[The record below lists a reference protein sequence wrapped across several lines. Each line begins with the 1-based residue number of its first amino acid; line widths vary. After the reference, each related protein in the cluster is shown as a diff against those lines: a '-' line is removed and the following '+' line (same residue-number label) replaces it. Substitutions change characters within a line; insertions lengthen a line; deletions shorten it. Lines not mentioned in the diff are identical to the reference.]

1 MSVAPPIIN
10 PWKPV
15 VVAAALAF
23 AYATVLVG
31 LGRQWWDDENY
42 SHGLLIPVIIGYI
55 LWTER
60 DRLAR
65 AEKRPRI
72 VWGAAAVLAALGALW
87 TGTAGAELFVQR
99 ASLVLMLAG
108 VVVYFWGFRLLRL
121 VLVPLAL
128 LLLAVPI
135 PAIIFNK
142 IAFPL
147 QLFASQCA
155 VWAMRLFDIPV
166 LRQGNVIELLP
177 LGSST
182 TKKLEVVEA
191 CSGIRSLMTLVTL
204 AVVFAYFTHPK
215 SDDTG
220 GGRFDSLKRYATW
233 RSAVL
238 VASAVPIAIITNAA
252 RVSGT
257 GVLARYYGTQV
268 ADGFFHDFSGWVIYI
283 VAFLMLFALGWV
295 LDRVGSFGGKKA
307 GGAQQKK
314 TEAETAAV
322 KDAVVAKAEA
332 RGDTSVAASA
342 NAASGNGAVAAQQ
355 QQAAEE
361 VGEGVL
367 SS

>member
-1 MSVAPPIIN
+1 MSLALPRIN
-10 PWKPV
+10 PWKTA

-23 AYATVLVG
+23 AYATVLVK

-42 SHGLLIPVIIGYI
+42 SHGLLIPFIIGSI
-55 LWTER
+55 LWSER
-60 DRLAR
+60 GLLINV
-65 AEKRPRI
+65 EKRPRLA
-72 VWGAAAVLAALGALW
+72 WGGVAVLAAFGALW
-87 TGTAGAELFVQR
+87 AGTAGAELFMQR
-99 ASLVLMLAG
+99 VSFVLMLAG
-108 VVVYFWGFRLLRL
+108 VAVYFWGFKLLRL

-135 PAIIFNK
+135 PAIIFNR

-191 CSGIRSLMTLVTL
+191 CSGIRSLMTLFTL

-215 SDDTG
+215 SDDDAKG
-220 GGRFDSLKRYATW
+220 GGPLRPLKSYATW
-233 RSAVL
+233 RSAIL

-257 GVLARYYGTQV
+257 GILARYYGTKV
-268 ADGFFHDFSGWVIYI
+268 ADGFFHEFSGWVVYI
-283 VAFLMLFALGWV
+283 VAFLMLFALGWA
-295 LDRVGSFGGKKA
+295 LDRA
-307 GGAQQKK
+307 GNLGRKQTRGAP
-314 TEAETAAV
+314 EETRA
-322 KDAVVAKAEA
+322 AEA
-332 RGDTSVAASA
+332 TDAGAEAQGDAG
-342 NAASGNGAVAAQQ
+342 GNGAVAQHQHQQ
-355 QQAAEE
+355 AEE
-361 VGEGVL
+361 VGERVL